1 MQKKPQNSRNV
12 VLLPHDD
19 YSDFS
24 AIAVATGCPNVVGLD
39 NSHILLPVGSSG
51 VSKLVSSAH
60 QLYKFAAVQLAI
72 SQTGYQTFL

>member
-1 MQKKPQNSRNV
+1 M
-12 VLLPHDD
+12 LLPHDD

-39 NSHILLPVGSSG
+39 NSDSPLHVGSSG
-51 VSKLVSSAH
+51 VGKLLSSAH

-72 SQTGYQTFL
+72 SQTGHQTFL

>member
-1 MQKKPQNSRNV
+1 M
-12 VLLPHDD
+12 LLPHDD

-39 NSHILLPVGSSG
+39 NSDSPLPVGFSG
-51 VSKLVSSAH
+51 VGKLLSSAH

-72 SQTGYQTFL
+72 SQTGHQTFL

>member
-1 MQKKPQNSRNV
+1 M
-12 VLLPHDD
+12 LLPHDD

-39 NSHILLPVGSSG
+39 NSDSPLPVGSSG
-51 VSKLVSSAH
+51 VGKLLSSAH

-72 SQTGYQTFL
+72 SQTGHQTFL